1 MSLTTYPLA
10 PSFPNYF
17 TDDYHDDDK
26 DDDGDNEDNY
36 CIHTHNDAGY
46 RLGII
51 LKLLHH
57 VSFRSHNT
65 KIL

>member
-51 LKLLHH
+51 LKLLH
-57 VSFRSHNT
+57 
-65 KIL
+65 